1 MSLENL
7 PPCYGFIPA
16 RYGSTRFP
24 GKALA
29 DILGKPMFFHVYQRA
44 KECPWLKEVFLATD
58 HPLIE
63 KKAKELKVPVIL
75 TSNKHPSGTDRI
87 LEAAEKIQVESN
99 SIILNIQ
106 GDEPLLNPQMLD
118 QLLTPFSQKEI
129 VATTLARP
137 ITLEEAKDSNIVKVV
152 CSREG
157 FALYFSRALIP
168 FPREKNTNY
177 LGHIGLYG
185 YKFEL
190 LKIFT
195 KLAPSSLEKIECL
208 EQLRLLEN
216 GYKIFVNLTNYQSIG
231 VDTPEDLTKVINI
244 LQQQGKGE

>member
-1 MSLENL
+1 MSLKNL
-7 PPCYGFIPA
+7 PPCYAFIPA
-16 RYGSTRFP
+16 RYASTRFP

-29 DILGKPMFFHVYQRA
+29 DILGKPMFYHVYCKA
-44 KECPWLKEVFLATD
+44 KQCTWLKEVFLATD

-75 TSNKHPSGTDRI
+75 TSEKHPSGTDRI
-87 LEAAEKIQVESN
+87 LEAAEKIQVEPN
-99 SIILNIQ
+99 AIILNVQ
-106 GDEPLLNPQMLD
+106 GDEPLLHPKMLD
-118 QLLTPFSQKEI
+118 QLIAPFIQKE
-129 VATTLARP
+129 VAATTLARP

-152 CSREG
+152 CNKEG

-168 FPREKNTNY
+168 FPREKNTHY

-195 KLAPSSLEKIECL
+195 KLAPSNLEKIEGL

-216 GYKIFVNLTNYQSIG
+216 GYNLFVNLTNYQSIG
-231 VDTPEDLTKVINI
+231 VDTPEDLNKIINI
-244 LQQQGKGE
+244 LQSQKKGE